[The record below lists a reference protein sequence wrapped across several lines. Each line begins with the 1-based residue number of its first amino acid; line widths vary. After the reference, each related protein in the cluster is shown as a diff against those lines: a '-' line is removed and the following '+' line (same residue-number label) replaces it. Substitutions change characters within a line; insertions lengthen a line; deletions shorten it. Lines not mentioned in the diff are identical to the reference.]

1 MTVNI
6 TAVFLTFIS
15 AVASEDQ
22 RSVLTA
28 VQLLWVNLIMDTLAA
43 LALATDPPTP
53 SILDRK
59 PEPKSAP
66 LITPT
71 MWKMIIGQSIFQLV
85 VTLVLNFAG
94 SSITGY
100 SGRYMESLIFNTF
113 VWMQIFNQYNNR
125 RLDNKFNI
133 FEGVQHNYFFIGI
146 QFVIAG
152 GQIIIVFFGGSAFS
166 VVRQKAPAW
175 GIALVLGF
183 LSIPVAV
190 IIRMIPDEWCRKLV
204 PSWLHRRATP
214 QVLVSDEER
223 QIEWNPAL
231 VEIREELTF
240 LKTLRGGRLN
250 MLVYKLQHPRETL
263 LSRSRS
269 GSRTSSLPQ
278 TPNPDQNEGDTASS
292 LAPPRTPDSRRSTT
306 RRRGRSRANSA
317 FAPAAAMAGVVA
329 GSIAGW
335 SPIGRREESGSMD
348 FSSQDHPR
356 ASLEQREG
364 VEVHPNTNPDDP
376 LIVRN
381 PSLTDEPPSQN
392 TNTTPSTH
400 GTQP

>member
-1 MTVNI
+1 
-6 TAVFLTFIS
+6 
-15 AVASEDQ
+15 
-22 RSVLTA
+22 
-28 VQLLWVNLIMDTLAA
+28 MDTLAA

-53 SILDRK
+53 SILNRK

-66 LITPT
+66 LITTT

-94 SSITGY
+94 PSIHGY
-100 SGRYMESLIFNTF
+100 DEKHSQTLIFNTF

-133 FEGVQHNYFFIGI
+133 LEGVTHNYFFIGI
-146 QFVIAG
+146 QF
-152 GQIIIVFFGGSAFS
+152 IIVAGQVLIVFVGGAAFS
-166 VVRQKAPAW
+166 VTRQTGPQW
-175 GIALVLGF
+175 LIALLLGF
-183 LSIPVAV
+183 LSIPVA
-190 IIRMIPDEWCRKLV
+190 ILIRLIPDEWCRKLV
-204 PSWLHRRATP
+204 PSWLQRRATP

-231 VEIREELTF
+231 VEIREELSF

-263 LSRSRS
+263 LARSRS
-269 GSRTSSLPQ
+269 GSRSGASSLPQ
-278 TPNPDQNEGDTASS
+278 TPSLEPNEGDNGSS

-335 SPIGRREESGSMD
+335 SPIGRRDESGSMD
-348 FSSQDHPR
+348 FPQDRPR
-356 ASLEQREG
+356 ASLEDREG
-364 VEVHPNTNPDDP
+364 IEVHSQTNPNDP
-376 LIVRN
+376 VIVRN
-381 PSLTDEPPSQN
+381 PSVTDEPPSQN
-392 TNTTPSTH
+392 PDTTPTTH
-400 GTQP
+400 PTNDTPRRHTLSAD